1 MENNDAE
8 EGNVTPPHLKHCTSE
23 TVPGKSFITR
33 PEYPGVEQP
42 SGIGSGDSRPVA
54 GLAYRPLTYLACPYS
69 TPDPAE
75 KEWRYKQVTLAAA
88 WLTRQYGLTVFS
100 PITHSHPMHTIG
112 KCEGDWKFWEK
123 IDRNYLAVSKE
134 LIILMLEGWDKSVGL
149 VAEQALAMSAGIPV
163 HYLCPTDT
171 GYVAVE
177 SPAGY
182 LPRRF
187 SPAQQSAQVIQ
198 GASSPVRTF
207 ETGATR
213 NTEDG
218 KPDFEGFLSPL
229 SLAEFGRYMAS
240 HQKQADGKLRDSDN
254 WQKGIPK
261 SAYMK
266 SLWRHLVAVWTLHR
280 GFPMPPDEQGR
291 PVTLETALSAIM
303 FNAQGYLHE
312 HLKKPV

>member
-1 MENNDAE
+1 
-8 EGNVTPPHLKHCTSE
+8 
-23 TVPGKSFITR
+23 
-33 PEYPGVEQP
+33 
-42 SGIGSGDSRPVA
+42 
-54 GLAYRPLTYLACPYS
+54 
-69 TPDPAE
+69 
-75 KEWRYKQVTLAAA
+75 
-88 WLTRQYGLTVFS
+88 
-100 PITHSHPMHTIG
+100 MHTIG

-123 IDRNYLAVSKE
+123 IDRDYIAVSNQ
-134 LIILMLEGWDKSVGL
+134 LIILMLEGWDRSIGL
-149 VAEQALAMSAGIPV
+149 IAEQALAMSAGLPV
-163 HYLCPTDT
+163 RYLCQ
-171 GYVAVE
+171 VAD
-177 SPAGY
+177 SYALSDNSIG
-182 LPRRF
+182 LPLLRF
-187 SPAQQSAQVIQ
+187 SPVQEQETLQDLRAILQDA
-198 GASSPVRTF
+198 ASPVRTF
-207 ETGATR
+207 ATGATR

-312 HLKKPV
+312 QLKQHPERRVYGEG